1 MKDKIEDIDKLI
13 IAWLKSGDENCTNL
27 SAKINELF
35 ECEKIIVLQKFLMWY
50 ENPSISSIE
59 ATNEVVNKFI
69 ALNGC

>member
-27 SAKINELF
+27 SEKINELF
-35 ECEKIIVLQKFLMWY
+35 ESEKIIVLQKFLMWY
-50 ENPSISSIE
+50 EDPSISSIE